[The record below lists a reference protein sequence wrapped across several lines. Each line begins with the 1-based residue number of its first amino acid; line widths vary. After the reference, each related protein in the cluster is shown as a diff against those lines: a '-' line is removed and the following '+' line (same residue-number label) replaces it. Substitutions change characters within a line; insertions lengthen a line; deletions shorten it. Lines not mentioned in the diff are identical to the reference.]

1 MRSFGRA
8 ICVAGIVAGVV
19 VVRGRADDRPSA
31 TALLDRYL
39 HGDYDQVVAALSTDS
54 SLGDVLSQ
62 LKHDGQAWIDA
73 DGPAA
78 RDRRELTAATVAL
91 EAARAGEWHEWKL
104 REKVQFPGEGRPPTV
119 FLYWKAPPLLIEWAC
134 ALMRQGHQPK
144 TIERDWFLASV
155 AVAERSEDYEF
166 MVGDTKLDEIATS
179 PGGYEYN
186 SDVIQHVR
194 HAALR
199 LGDEPRVKLAQ
210 AIAEEFH
217 DPPEAARQFALLQSD
232 VDLRGEATMRLGVM
246 AYWRKDDDRALDQ
259 LRKVEPIT
267 RDPWVLYLARYFTGL
282 VQLRREHPAD
292 AETAFRR
299 ALEAVPHAQAAT
311 ISLASLLFK
320 NGRRDDAS
328 ALVGQMLSADP
339 PPADPWRAYADAD
352 DRFWPELI
360 ARLRREIGR

>member
-1 MRSFGRA
+1 MRAFRRA
-8 ICVAGIVAGVV
+8 ICIAGIVAGVAG
-19 VVRGRADDRPSA
+19 VRGRADDRPPA
-31 TALLDRYL
+31 IALLDRYL
-39 HGDYDQVVAALSTDS
+39 HGDHDQVVAALSTDS
-54 SLGDVLSQ
+54 SLDDLLSQ
-62 LKHDGQAWIDA
+62 LKRDGQAWIDA
-73 DGPAA
+73 GGPTE

-91 EAARAGEWHEWKL
+91 EAARAGEWHEWKQYV
-104 REKVQFPGEGRPPTV
+104 RVPDTATI
-119 FLYWKAPPLLIEWAC
+119 LYWKAPPLLIEWGC

-144 TIERDWFLASV
+144 PIERDWFLASI
-155 AVAERSEDYEF
+155 AVSERAEDYEF
-166 MVGDTKLDEIATS
+166 MVGERHLPDR
-179 PGGYEYN
+179 YN

-217 DPPEAARQFALLQSD
+217 DPPDAARQFTLLQSD

-259 LRKVEPIT
+259 LRKVESIT

-282 VQLRREHPAD
+282 VQLRRHHADD
-292 AETAFRR
+292 AEIAFRR

-311 ISLASLLFK
+311 ISLASLLFGS
-320 NGRRDDAS
+320 GRRDEAS
-328 ALVGQMLSADP
+328 AFVGQMLAADP
-339 PPADPWRAYADAD
+339 SPADPWRAYADAD

>member
-1 MRSFGRA
+1 MRAFRRA

-19 VVRGRADDRPSA
+19 VVRGRADDRPTA

-39 HGDYDQVVAALSTDS
+39 HGGYDDVVAALSTGS
-54 SLGDVLSQ
+54 SLDGLLSQ
-62 LKHDGQAWIDA
+62 LKHDGHAWIDA
-73 DGPAA
+73 DGPAE
-78 RDRRELTAATVAL
+78 RNRRELTAATVAL

-104 REKVQFPGEGRPPTV
+104 YVGMGGERDADGVPAPGGTI
-119 FLYWKAPPLLIEWAC
+119 LYWRAPPLLIEWAC

-144 TIERDWFLASV
+144 PIERDWFLASI
-155 AVAERSEDYEF
+155 AVSERAEDFEF
-166 MVGDTKLDEIATS
+166 MVGERHLRE
-179 PGGYEYN
+179 GYN

-194 HAALR
+194 HAELR
-199 LGDEPRVKLAQ
+199 LGNEPRVKLAQ

-259 LRKVEPIT
+259 LRKVESIT

-282 VQLRREHPAD
+282 VQLHRNRPAD
-292 AETAFRR
+292 AEIAFRR
-299 ALEAVPHAQAAT
+299 ALEAVPRAQAAT

-328 ALVGQMLSADP
+328 ALVGQMLVSEP
-339 PPADPWRAYADAD
+339 SPADPWRAYADAD

>member
-1 MRSFGRA
+1 MRAFRRA

-19 VVRGRADDRPSA
+19 VVRGGADDRPPA

-39 HGDYDQVVAALSTDS
+39 HGGYDDVFAALSTDS
-54 SLGDVLSQ
+54 SLDGFLSQ

-73 DGPAA
+73 GGPAE
-78 RDRRELTAATVAL
+78 RDRRELTAAIVAL
-91 EAARAGEWHEWKL
+91 EAARAGEWREWKL
-104 REKVQFPGEGRPPTV
+104 YVVVPDTATI
-119 FLYWKAPPLLIEWAC
+119 LYWKAPPLLIEWGC

-144 TIERDWFLASV
+144 PIERDWFLASI
-155 AVAERSEDYEF
+155 AVSERAEDYEF
-166 MVGDTKLDEIATS
+166 MVGQRHLPDR
-179 PGGYEYN
+179 YN

-194 HAALR
+194 HAVLR
-199 LGDEPRVKLAQ
+199 FGNEPRFKLAQ
-210 AIAEEFH
+210 AIAEEYH

-246 AYWRKDDDRALDQ
+246 AYWRKDDGRALDQ
-259 LRKVEPIT
+259 LRKVESIT

-282 VQLRREHPAD
+282 VQLRRARQAD
-292 AETAFRR
+292 AEIAVRR

-328 ALVGQMLSADP
+328 ALVGRMLTADP

>member
-31 TALLDRYL
+31 SALLDRYL
-39 HGDYDQVVAALSTDS
+39 RGDYDQVVAALSTDS

-91 EAARAGEWHEWKL
+91 EAARAGEWREWKL
-104 REKVQFPGEGRPPTV
+104 RVGTGGERDADGLPAPGAT

-144 TIERDWFLASV
+144 PVERDWFLASI
-155 AVAERSEDYEF
+155 AVSERAEDYEF
-166 MVGDTKLDEIATS
+166 MVGERHLPE
-179 PGGYEYN
+179 GYN

-217 DPPEAARQFALLQSD
+217 DPPEAARQFTLLKSD

-246 AYWRKDDDRALDQ
+246 AYWRKDDDRALEQ
-259 LRKVEPIT
+259 LRRVEPMT

-282 VQLRREHPAD
+282 VQLRRGRPAE
-292 AETAFRR
+292 AEPAFRR

-328 ALVGQMLSADP
+328 ALVGQMFSADP
-339 PPADPWRAYADAD
+339 APADPWRAYADAD

>member
-1 MRSFGRA
+1 MRIFRRA

-19 VVRGRADDRPSA
+19 VVRGRADDRPPA

-39 HGDYDQVVAALSTDS
+39 HGGYDEVVAALSTDS
-54 SLGDVLSQ
+54 SLDDVLSQ
-62 LKHDGQAWIDA
+62 LKRDGQAWIDA
-73 DGPAA
+73 GGPAE

-91 EAARAGEWHEWKL
+91 EAARAGEWRAWK
-104 REKVQFPGEGRPPTV
+104 RRVVVPDHGTI
-119 FLYWKAPPLLIEWAC
+119 LYWNAPPLLIEWGC
-134 ALMRQGHQPK
+134 AQIRQGHQPK
-144 TIERDWFLASV
+144 PIERDWLLASI
-155 AVAERSEDYEF
+155 AVSERAEDYEF
-166 MVGDTKLDEIATS
+166 MVGDRHLPE
-179 PGGYEYN
+179 GYN

-210 AIAEEFH
+210 AIAEEYH
-217 DPPEAARQFALLQSD
+217 DPPEAARQFALLQKD

-282 VQLRREHPAD
+282 VQLRRNRPAD
-292 AETAFRR
+292 AEIAFRR
-299 ALEAVPHAQAAT
+299 ALEAVPRAQAAT
-311 ISLASLLFK
+311 ISLASLLFGS
-320 NGRRDDAS
+320 GRRDEAS
-328 ALVGQMLSADP
+328 ALAGEMLSADP
-339 PPADPWRAYADAD
+339 SPADPWRAYADAD